1 MTQLILDTTGYNVVL
16 PESQKEKY
24 RAYPEDLASEVLMV
38 TGRIIKELRGKAWQ
52 ISYQYGYF
60 NDEDKNRL
68 IAACEKGKRQPI
80 LCSFLPPS
88 SSGQLIP
95 SKFLVTAFE
104 YPKFM
109 WSSIIPGQDGNISA
123 PIWADFSL
131 ELREVNPSD

>member
-80 LCSFLPPS
+80 LCGFLPPS
-88 SSGQLIP
+88 SSGQLIT